1 LSSSEIALR
10 LAVVL
15 ILIAINGFFVTAEF
29 AVVSVRRSRINQL
42 VVDGDLQSRS
52 VQRLQN
58 QIDQLLSTTQ
68 LGITLSS
75 LALGWLGERT
85 VLQFISPLF
94 SRWLG
99 SPSSPTANLL
109 AIICTFVLLAYLQIV
124 LGELIPKSLA
134 LTYAEGIARVL
145 APPSL
150 VIAKIFQPL
159 IWVLNQST
167 NLILRTVGI
176 ADNRHNRHQLSSQE
190 LQLLIATE
198 RESIGLQ
205 SNQRQIIDKVFA
217 LNTVTLA
224 EVMVPKPQ
232 MDTVPMDATWQMV
245 LDRVAI
251 TNFSRYP
258 VTGRSSDEIIGT
270 IHYRDLAKPMAA
282 GRLNLDS
289 PIKSCIRPLHL
300 FFESASI
307 DEVLLPMQAA
317 GIAMAMVVNE
327 YGGMVGLLTRKDAI
341 AEILGKQKEDY
352 PRTEPIVA
360 AGKDTFLVQ
369 AQISVNDL
377 NEALKIMLPVTE
389 EYQTLGG
396 FLLYRW
402 QQMPI
407 LGEPYRYQ
415 NLEFTVSSMDGNRL
429 DRVLIHRHP
438 MVLINHPEPS

>member
-1 LSSSEIALR
+1 LNSSEVALR

-42 VVDGDLQSRS
+42 VVDGDLRSRS
-52 VQRLQN
+52 VQRLQD
-58 QIDQLLSTTQ
+58 QIDRLLSTTQ

-85 VLQFISPLF
+85 VLQFIAPLF
-94 SRWLG
+94 YRWLG
-99 SPSSPTANLL
+99 RDYSPTAHLL

-134 LTYAEGIARVL
+134 LIYAERIAKVL
-145 APPSL
+145 AAPSL

-167 NLILRTVGI
+167 NLILRTFGI
-176 ADNRHNRHQLSSQE
+176 DDNRHDRHQLSSQE

-217 LNTVTLA
+217 LNTLTLT

-232 MDTVPMDATWQMV
+232 METIPMDATWRMV
-245 LDRVAI
+245 LDRVAS

-258 VTGRSSDEIIGT
+258 VTGRSSDDIIGT
-270 IHYRDLAKPMAA
+270 IHYRDLAKPLTS
-282 GRLNLDS
+282 GKLHLDS
-289 PIKSCIRPLHL
+289 PIKSCIKPLNL
-300 FFESASI
+300 YFESASI

-327 YGGMVGLLTRKDAI
+327 YGAIVGLITRKDVI
-341 AEILGKQKEDY
+341 AEILGKQKEEF
-352 PRTEPIVA
+352 PRPAPIVS

-369 AQISVNDL
+369 AQISVSDL
-377 NEALKIMLPVTE
+377 NTALQINLPLTE

-396 FLLYRW
+396 FLLYKW

-429 DRVLIHRHP
+429 DRVRIHRHLMP
-438 MVLINHPEPS
+438 IST

>member
-1 LSSSEIALR
+1 
-10 LAVVL
+10 VVL

-42 VVDGDLQSRS
+42 VFDGDLRSRS
-52 VQRLQN
+52 VQRLQD
-58 QIDQLLSTTQ
+58 QIDLLLSTTQ

-85 VLQFISPLF
+85 VLQVIAPLF
-94 SRWLG
+94 YRWLG
-99 SPSSPTANLL
+99 RDYSPAAHLL

-134 LTYAEGIARVL
+134 LIYAERIARVL
-145 APPSL
+145 AAPSL

-167 NLILRTVGI
+167 NLILRAFGI
-176 ADNRHNRHQLSSQE
+176 NDNRHDRHQLSSQE

-217 LNTVTLA
+217 LNTITLA

-232 MDTVPMDATWQMV
+232 METVPMDATWRMV
-245 LDRVAI
+245 LDRVAT

-270 IHYRDLAKPMAA
+270 IHYRDLAKPLAT
-282 GRLNLDS
+282 GKIHLDS
-289 PIKSCIRPLHL
+289 PIRGCIKPLNL
-300 FFESASI
+300 YFESASI
-307 DEVLLPMQAA
+307 DEVLLPMQTA

-327 YGGMVGLLTRKDAI
+327 YGGIVGLVTRKDVI

-352 PRTEPIVA
+352 PRPEQIVS

-369 AQISVNDL
+369 AQISVSDL
-377 NEALKIMLPVTE
+377 NEALQIDLPLTE

-396 FLLYRW
+396 FLLYKW
-402 QQMPI
+402 QQMPV

-415 NLEFTVSSMDGNRL
+415 NLEFTVSSIDGNRL
-429 DRVLIHRHP
+429 DRVRIHRHLTP
-438 MVLINHPEPS
+438 ISV

>member
-1 LSSSEIALR
+1 MSSPEIALR
-10 LAVVL
+10 LAVVF

-42 VVDGDLQSRS
+42 VVDGDVQSRS

-85 VLQFISPLF
+85 VLQLIAPLF

-99 SPSSPTANLL
+99 HSYARTANLL
-109 AIICTFVLLAYLQIV
+109 AIIFTFILLAYLQIV

-134 LTYAEGIARVL
+134 LTYAERIARVL

-167 NLILRTVGI
+167 NLFLRAFGI
-176 ADNRHNRHQLSSQE
+176 ADNRHSRYQLSAQE

-198 RESIGLQ
+198 PIGLHR
-205 SNQRQIIDKVFA
+205 NQRQIIDKVFA
-217 LNTVTLA
+217 LNTVTLT

-232 MDTVPMDATWQMV
+232 IETVPMNATWRMV
-245 LDRVAI
+245 LDRVAA

-258 VTGRSSDEIIGT
+258 VTGRSSDEIVGT
-270 IHYRDLAKPMAA
+270 IHYRDLAKPLAA

-307 DEVLLPMQAA
+307 DEVLLPMQAT

-327 YGGMVGLLTRKDAI
+327 YGGMVGLLTRKDVI
-341 AEILGKQKEDY
+341 AEILGRQKEDY
-352 PRTEPIVA
+352 PRLEPIVST
-360 AGKDTFLVQ
+360 GRDTFLVQ
-369 AQISVNDL
+369 AQISVSEL
-377 NEALKIMLPVTE
+377 NAALNITLPLIE

-396 FLLYRW
+396 FLLYKW
-402 QQMPI
+402 QQMPVM
-407 LGEPYRYQ
+407 GEPYRYQ
-415 NLEFTVSSMDGNRL
+415 NLDFTVNSMDGNRL

-438 MVLINHPEPS
+438 LPIIPLDAV

>member
-1 LSSSEIALR
+1 LNPSEIALR
-10 LAVVL
+10 LVVVL

-85 VLQFISPLF
+85 VLQFIAPLF
-94 SRWLG
+94 SHWLN
-99 SPSSPTANLL
+99 SSHSSIANLL

-134 LTYAEGIARVL
+134 LTYAERIARVL

-167 NLILRTVGI
+167 NLFLRAFGI

-205 SNQRQIIDKVFA
+205 TNQRQIIDKVFA
-217 LNTVTLA
+217 LNTITLA

-232 MDTVPMDATWQMV
+232 MDTVPMDATWRMV

-258 VTGRSSDEIIGT
+258 VTGRSSDEIVGT
-270 IHYRDLAKPMAA
+270 IHYRDLAKPMAT

-307 DEVLLPMQAA
+307 DEVLLPMQAT

-352 PRTEPIVA
+352 PRLEPIVA

-377 NEALKIMLPVTE
+377 NEALQITLPITE

-402 QQMPI
+402 QQMPV

-438 MVLINHPEPS
+438 MVFIQHSDY

>member
-1 LSSSEIALR
+1 LSSAEIALR
-10 LAVVL
+10 LAVVF

-42 VVDGDLQSRS
+42 VVDGDLRSRS
-52 VQRLQN
+52 VQRLQD
-58 QIDQLLSTTQ
+58 QIDRLLSTTQ

-85 VLQFISPLF
+85 VLQFIAPLF
-94 SRWLG
+94 ARWLG
-99 SPSSPTANLL
+99 RNYAPTAHLL
-109 AIICTFVLLAYLQIV
+109 AIVCTFVVLAYLQIV

-134 LTYAEGIARVL
+134 LIYAEQIARLL
-145 APPSL
+145 AAPSL

-167 NLILRTVGI
+167 NLILRSFGI
-176 ADNRHNRHQLSSQE
+176 DDNRHNRHQLSSQE

-198 RESIGLQ
+198 RESSGLQ
-205 SNQRQIIDKVFA
+205 NNQRQIIDKVFA
-217 LNTVTLA
+217 LNSLTLT
-224 EVMVPKPQ
+224 EVMVPKPH
-232 MDTVPMDATWQMV
+232 METVPMDATWRMV
-245 LDRVAI
+245 LERVAA

-270 IHYRDLAKPMAA
+270 IHYRDLAQPLAA
-282 GRLNLDS
+282 GRLHLDS
-289 PIKSCIRPLHL
+289 PIKSWIKPLNL
-300 FFESASI
+300 YFESASI

-327 YGGMVGLLTRKDAI
+327 YGAVVGLLTRKDVI

-352 PRTEPIVA
+352 PRPEPIVPT
-360 AGKDTFLVQ
+360 GKDTFLVQ

-377 NEALKIMLPVTE
+377 NAALHIDLPTTE

-402 QQMPI
+402 QQMPV

-415 NLEFTVSSMDGNRL
+415 NLEFTVNTMDGNRL
-429 DRVLIHRHP
+429 DRVLIHRHLMP
-438 MVLINHPEPS
+438 IIDRIAD